1 MLKII
6 SNYVYLVTFGGLND
20 TINQIIFCYKYCVK
34 NKRILVVNTTQSRLE
49 VPIQNY
55 FDMNHVFIYQNPLEN
70 FLKLSNKLTKLPN
83 KELSSLKIS
92 YDIKRKKTLFNN
104 EIHNF
109 DLNKKYEEN
118 IIVYANRSIN
128 GLNTKVFFELF
139 DMKKEIIQKIKER
152 YDELPKNYIS
162 VHIRNT
168 DYKSNVPL
176 FVETHKCFLKDKN
189 IFLASDNKDS
199 VNFFKNNIKAKIF
212 TFTEL
217 PEFNDITANGIH
229 KLKTD
234 ENKKN
239 EINKDSIADLVI
251 LSLGEKIYVSCEHSG
266 FSKNAIEMQKDIIFK
281 KNILNKITNFSFKE
295 KII

>member
-1 MLKII
+1 L
-6 SNYVYLVTFGGLND
+6 
-20 TINQIIFCYKYCVK
+20 K
-34 NKRILVVNTTQSRLE
+34 NKRILVINTTQSTLE
-49 VPIQNY
+49 KPIQNY
-55 FDMNHVFIYQNPLEN
+55 FNMNHFLIYQNTLEN
-70 FLKLSNKLTKLPN
+70 FLKLSSKLTKFPN
-83 KELSSLKIS
+83 KELSNLKIY
-92 YDIKRKKTLFNN
+92 YDVKRKITLINDEVN
-104 EIHNF
+104 DF

-118 IIVYANRSIN
+118 IIVYANPRMN

-139 DMKKEIIQKIKER
+139 EMKEEIIQKIKKR
-152 YDELPKNYIS
+152 YNKLPKNYIS

-176 FVETHKCFLKDKN
+176 FVETHKYFLKDKN
-189 IFLASDNKDS
+189 IFLSSDNKDS

-212 TFTEL
+212 TFTDL
-217 PEFNDITANGIH
+217 PEFNYNTANGIH
-229 KLKTD
+229 KFKTD

-281 KNILNKITNFSFKE
+281 KNILKKITNFSFKE